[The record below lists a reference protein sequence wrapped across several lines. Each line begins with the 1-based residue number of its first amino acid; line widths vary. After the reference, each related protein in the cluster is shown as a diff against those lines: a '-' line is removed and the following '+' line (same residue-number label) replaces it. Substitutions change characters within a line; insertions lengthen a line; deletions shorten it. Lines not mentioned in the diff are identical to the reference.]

1 MHNDFQQIFEPLQQR
16 FGSQF
21 KSQVDLSYYSTA
33 RVGGKARWFIIAKN
47 KNELA
52 EIVKFCWKNEVVFYL
67 LGAGSNV
74 LFSDQGFNGLVIQ
87 NQAKKITIKTSSDKP
102 IITAESGT
110 NLGLLARKASIAG
123 LSGLEWATTVP
134 GTVGGAVFGN
144 AGAHGGDISDN
155 LLLAEILQQ
164 NHETSVWK
172 KDNFHFGYRESVLK
186 NREKNGIILSATFEC
201 KYDDP
206 ELIKERMNKFSEYRR
221 RTQPPGASM
230 GSMFKN
236 PTGDYAGRLIEAA
249 GLKGFRIGGVSI
261 SEVHANFFVNTEQ
274 ARANDFFELITFVK
288 QTVKEKF
295 NVDLELEV
303 ELVGFNQIANNKN
316 HHPGEAVR

>member
-1 MHNDFQQIFEPLQQR
+1 
-16 FGSQF
+16 
-21 KSQVDLSYYSTA
+21 
-33 RVGGKARWFIIAKN
+33 
-47 KNELA
+47 
-52 EIVKFCWKNEVVFYL
+52 
-67 LGAGSNV
+67 
-74 LFSDQGFNGLVIQ
+74 
-87 NQAKKITIKTSSDKP
+87 
-102 IITAESGT
+102 
-110 NLGLLARKASIAG
+110 
-123 LSGLEWATTVP
+123 
-134 GTVGGAVFGN
+134 
-144 AGAHGGDISDN
+144 
-155 LLLAEILQQ
+155 
-164 NHETSVWK
+164 
-172 KDNFHFGYRESVLK
+172 
-186 NREKNGIILSATFEC
+186 
-201 KYDDP
+201 
-206 ELIKERMNKFSEYRR
+206 MNKFSEYRR